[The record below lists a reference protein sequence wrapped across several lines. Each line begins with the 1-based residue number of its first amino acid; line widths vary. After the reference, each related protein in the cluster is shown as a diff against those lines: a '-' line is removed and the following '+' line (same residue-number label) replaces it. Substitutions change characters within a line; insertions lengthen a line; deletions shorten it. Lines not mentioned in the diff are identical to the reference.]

1 MLSAIPHLLKLL
13 TAMLVL
19 LVLGFWF
26 TAALHFSLSPD
37 SGYYLPAARSILDG
51 LTPYADFF
59 TPYTPGG
66 YYLFALLGENLLGN
80 PVAAKALLYCV
91 HLFNA
96 GLIYAIL
103 RKFGH
108 DRVLSAFFSAVFAAW
123 IITLDG
129 RDIVLEP
136 FQSMFL
142 LLGFL
147 AAIYRSGMVAIG
159 LSGIAV
165 GCALMAKQ
173 TSFISVPVFLLIAA
187 VPSWVS
193 RDNPETETVSIA
205 VKRLVLYGVALAVP
219 FTLFCILTGQN
230 FLQTFVKVASF
241 GARLTGYVGAE
252 YGLYDIVRVMLGGE
266 LQGQMLLPLI
276 GIAALVLILDP
287 TRLNLSLIG
296 LAALNFLPI
305 IFVRGYGHYIQ
316 LIAPW
321 GVLLM
326 AQLCLAIG
334 KRFPS
339 ESWVSRVVALLVA
352 IPILPAALLMVHL
365 HRIEIHKFP
374 IDHQIGLTNEIRQF
388 VKDPRDVLVVGRQP
402 WLYYLYYTAH
412 LVPPKHDLSFV
423 YTTKRLGKR
432 IGGARFVIFAG
443 DGLKD
448 RDGIRALLEKPAFQ
462 GSLKPPLRT
471 EMSNCFNGKT

>member
-334 KRFPS
+334 IVGQPR
-339 ESWVSRVVALLVA
+339 R
-352 IPILPAALLMVHL
+352 
-365 HRIEIHKFP
+365 
-374 IDHQIGLTNEIRQF
+374 GLTCRDTYF
-388 VKDPRDVLVVGRQP
+388 ACRAFDGASAPHRDP
-402 WLYYLYYTAH
+402 
-412 LVPPKHDLSFV
+412 
-423 YTTKRLGKR
+423 
-432 IGGARFVIFAG
+432 
-443 DGLKD
+443 
-448 RDGIRALLEKPAFQ
+448 
-462 GSLKPPLRT
+462 
-471 EMSNCFNGKT
+471 